1 VKGCRHRV
9 YPGPSKACRAT
20 GRRTFP
26 ARPRCWP
33 PGRRAGR
40 GRPGSSGKSR
50 WADFTRARFTRL
62 REMAAHCP
70 RTPRVLAVRRECPSR
85 LIGLPGRT
93 GPVMTNYRRPPGSRI
108 IPGAWPGGGRRD
120 RVARHRG
127 SASTPRPWVREH
139 AGIMGPR
146 ARRDHGSASTPRP
159 WVREHAATV
168 GPRARRD
175 RGSASTPRPWVREHA
190 ATVGPRARRDHG
202 SASTPEPWVRE
213 HAGTVGPRARRAVR
227 RPPRQRPPAGP
238 HRRHDL
244 PARLRPRTGT
254 WRRSRPGVTL
264 PKYLALTERVVI
276 ITFRSCQRCA
286 DARNTACC
294 PITRQSRSGI
304 DAVTCDVRTWQ

>member
-127 SASTPRPWVREH
+127 SASTP
-139 AGIMGPR
+139 
-146 ARRDHGSASTPRP
+146 GS

-175 RGSASTPRPWVREHA
+175 RGSASTP
-190 ATVGPRARRDHG
+190 G
-202 SASTPEPWVRE
+202 PWVRE